1 MSPQDI
7 NEPFLT
13 LIKSFA
19 KINGQIFD
27 FRDIPIYF
35 VIINSFFKKF
45 RMSQLFTFSRHI
57 LEVKIYSQ
65 NEYRLRK
72 SELQRF

>member
-35 VIINSFFKKF
+35 LIINFFFKNSGCPNYLFF
-45 RMSQLFTFSRHI
+45 RDIF
-57 LEVKIYSQ
+57 
-65 NEYRLRK
+65 
-72 SELQRF
+72 